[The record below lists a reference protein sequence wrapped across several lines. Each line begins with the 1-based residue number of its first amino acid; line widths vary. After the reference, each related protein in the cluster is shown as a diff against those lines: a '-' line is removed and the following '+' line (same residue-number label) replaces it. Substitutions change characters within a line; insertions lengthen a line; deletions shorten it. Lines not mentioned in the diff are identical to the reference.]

1 MNYLGF
7 CAFIIQESWRSWQ
20 ERGYLG
26 STLYQESLE
35 VTSEIVDLNI
45 TATDKASLFSWKKLD
60 TGQFKRALK
69 YAKNNTIREHLHF

>member
-1 MNYLGF
+1 MNYFLGF
-7 CAFIIQESWRSWQ
+7 FAFITQESWRSWQ

-45 TATDKASLFSWKKLD
+45 TASDKASLFS
-60 TGQFKRALK
+60 
-69 YAKNNTIREHLHF
+69 